1 MSLEQLGQKVECNVT
16 YGLICKNDEQ
26 DVTMWQLCY
35 NYEIRVNCCEWQEI
49 PCGPTTTPTI
59 LHTPASTTTKITIPT
74 TTTTRTP
81 TEITTSPVHIHSTTS
96 EHTPSVPTPVTSTST
111 GI

>member
-1 MSLEQLGQKVECNVT
+1 MSIEELGQKVECDVK

-49 PCGPTTTPTI
+49 PCESGFTTIPT
-59 LHTPASTTTKITIPT
+59 STTTSTTIPT
-74 TTTTRTP
+74 TSTTRTT
-81 TEITTSPVHIHSTTS
+81 TEITTTTVHGHSTS
-96 EHTPSVPTPVTSTST
+96 ECTLLVPTLVTSTST